1 MPDFRSYHEQ
11 TPISI
16 GEQILLS
23 PEESH
28 HLVAANRARIGA
40 PVALFDGQ
48 GTECKALLTVAD
60 KRKAIL
66 EIQEITTVRS
76 PTHKIAL
83 AQALPKGKLLE
94 TIIRKATEIGAQQIF
109 PISTQRCE
117 VKVDP
122 GKIKTKDAKWSAAAL
137 EGAKQSGN
145 PHLISIEPVS
155 TFSDFINLS
164 SDFELKL
171 IASLET
177 NAQSLKRHLS
187 HFKTEHEQA
196 LPKSAICLIGPEG
209 DFTSE
214 EYQKAYENGF
224 LPTSLG
230 NHVMRSETAAIHA
243 LSIVQYELTAERD
256 N

>member
-11 TPISI
+11 APTST
-16 GEQILLS
+16 GEQITLT
-23 PEESH
+23 PEESN
-28 HLVAANRARIGA
+28 HLVAANRARTGD

-48 GTECKALLTVAD
+48 GTECKTRLAIAD
-60 KRKAIL
+60 KRKAVL
-66 EIQEITTVRS
+66 EIQEITKIHS
-76 PTHKIAL
+76 PTYKIAL

-117 VKVDP
+117 VKVDA
-122 GKIKTKDAKWSAAAL
+122 GKKKTKDAKWSAAAL

-145 PHLISIEPVS
+145 PHLVSIESVS
-155 TFSDFINLS
+155 TFSDFIDLS

-171 IASLET
+171 IASLEP

-187 HFKTEHEQA
+187 HFKAEHEQA

-209 DFTSE
+209 DFTPE

-243 LSIVQYELTAERD
+243 LSIIQYELTTD
-256 N
+256 